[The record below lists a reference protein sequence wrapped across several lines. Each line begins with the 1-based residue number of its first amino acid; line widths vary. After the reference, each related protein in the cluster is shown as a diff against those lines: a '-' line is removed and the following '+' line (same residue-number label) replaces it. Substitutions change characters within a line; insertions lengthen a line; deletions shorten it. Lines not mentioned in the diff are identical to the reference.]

1 MAVGEAPRAVDELGR
16 VEPQPQLGTTIKGT
30 AIKGGLRALEAGADG
45 TGGRLQPDLIWLIWL
60 SDRV

>member
-45 TGGRLQPDLIWLIWL
+45 TGGRLHPDLI
-60 SDRV
+60 

>member
-30 AIKGGLRALEAGADG
+30 AIKGGLRALEAGGLASLAAAS
-45 TGGRLQPDLIWLIWL
+45 TLI
-60 SDRV
+60 